1 MKDNISNSSQ
11 PYTLSEAK
19 TDTAVITFGRMNPP
33 TTGHLAL
40 VNKMLAVSRQKNG
53 TPLIFLSHS
62 YDAKKNPLSYPEKLK
77 LVNQAFGNIAV
88 KSQSKNIIQV
98 LKELTGKFK
107 NVTIVVGQDRIADM
121 ERITKNYNGKDF
133 KFDKAEVVS
142 AGMRDP
148 DADGIQGASA
158 SKLRDAVTK
167 GDFNSFKAG
176 LPSKLNNNAKK
187 IYQLVRQG
195 MKLKED
201 LDTIFE
207 EHLDEAGVLTIA
219 GRRKKAIAARKY
231 KARLKVAR
239 KRVARRLAQTGRI
252 KKRTGRAAIRLM
264 RSRLAGQRGKKYSSL
279 SAAEKSSI
287 DRRVRQRG
295 AIIKKLATRIM
306 PQVRKK
312 EFKRFQSFKTSSESI
327 NNNFETLIQENLTQ
341 KFKDKV
347 EKIKAS
353 IDRFRNSDVA
363 AQIRDKKSLMGVN
376 IDSKKKSK
384 IGEALVKKSENSGV
398 SLAQLEQLYVEN
410 YQQGDNVAFD
420 RINEYISKHKL
431 EIKENIDNLF
441 EVKFPKDYNPPKE
454 WNKPP
459 SDKEIN
465 DMAKHYEKEANKK
478 KQQQVKER
486 KLTPGELE
494 DRESLVTKL
503 KKAKTKFQK
512 RYGRDHENVMYAIAT
527 KQAKKKL
534 SSKKGHKAKLSEV
547 STDTLVNYAQAAKL
561 SLKKDSSKENVKK
574 RTKGLANVGKKLSDR
589 LFNEAVYDADNPKKG
604 IQRTRHNL
612 SFSKKKR
619 DNPPIYRQRQKQD
632 AYKKDDPIEK
642 KIEVSAKLRRTP
654 SDYNR
659 DIGNRKNKEFI
670 RGGKHVKDYGG
681 ASHSVTRYEAAVSLA
696 NYITGNIPKP
706 TERLK
711 AGIKVNRKK
720 FSSIK
725 NYKPEFN
732 KKVDYDALRVQREQ
746 EEIIHEI
753 STDTKKSYVQKAELA
768 SAIMKANARTYD
780 KMSKGAAKSKEDH
793 GKIQGYLAKAKKL
806 RTIAG
811 KRDAGVE
818 KAKAS
823 MEEENGAGFMGTP
836 QLTAKY
842 IKDTPGQSAGFDLA
856 IDGVPG
862 AGGVIPKQ
870 QPLKGLGQSG
880 KFHLMNFKDFKNDK

>member
-133 KFDKAEVVS
+133 KFNKAEVVS

-327 NNNFETLIQENLTQ
+327 NNNFETLLQENLTQ

-347 EKIKAS
+347 EKIKKS
-353 IDRFRNSDVA
+353 IDRFRNSEVA
-363 AQIRDKKSLMGVN
+363 AQIRDKKSLKGVN

-503 KKAKTKFQK
+503 KKSKTKFQK

-534 SSKKGHKAKLSEV
+534 SSKKGSRSKLSEV
-547 STDTLVNYAQAAKL
+547 STNTLVNYAKAADI
-561 SLKKDSSKENVKK
+561 SMKKDSSKENVKK
-574 RTKGLANVGKKLSDR
+574 RTKGLANVGKKLADR
-589 LFNEAVYDADNPKKG
+589 VNEAVFDADKPKRG

-612 SFSKKKR
+612 SFSKKQR
-619 DNPPIYRQRQKQD
+619 ENPPIYRQRQKQD

-659 DIGNRKNKEFI
+659 DVGNKKKKEFQ

-681 ASHSVTRYEAAVSLA
+681 ASHSVTRH
-696 NYITGNIPKP
+696 
-706 TERLK
+706 
-711 AGIKVNRKK
+711 
-720 FSSIK
+720 
-725 NYKPEFN
+725 
-732 KKVDYDALRVQREQ
+732 
-746 EEIIHEI
+746 EETIHEI

-768 SAIMKANARTYD
+768 SAVMKANARTYD

-793 GKIQGYLAKAKKL
+793 GKIQGYLSRAKKL
-806 RTIAG
+806 RTIAS

-823 MEEENGAGFMGTP
+823 MKEENGAGFMGTP